1 MSLKIKS
8 FLGIKMDKGVQQF
21 VDTCECEHTQSLHQL
36 LLADEISDGQKN
48 EAFSPELSWAKESY
62 MHSTGD
68 QKINMALYTSSIYL
82 LLSSAFPLYPLLA
95 HT

>member
-1 MSLKIKS
+1 MKKC
-8 FLGIKMDKGVQQF
+8 GQQF
-21 VDTCECEHTQSLHQL
+21 DDTCECEHAQSLHQL

-48 EAFSPELSWAKESY
+48 ETFSPELSWAKESY

-68 QKINMALYTSSIYL
+68 QKINMALNTSSIYLL

-95 HT
+95 GRAHT

>member
-1 MSLKIKS
+1 MHK
-8 FLGIKMDKGVQQF
+8 GIQQ
-21 VDTCECEHTQSLHQL
+21 VDDTECEHTQSLHQL

-48 EAFSPELSWAKESY
+48 QVFSPELSGVKEIY
-62 MHSTGD
+62 VHSTGD

-95 HT
+95 GRAHT